1 MPQAIRI
8 FIFPDTEVTENLP
21 KPLKVLAPNSVSN
34 FDLWT
39 PQLWNRV
46 IPTSLIPLV
55 LAVVCFFL
63 GGGRLL
69 VAEAGWWNTCH
80 LYAKKEYWEDTESVL
95 FLSVCV
101 NLH

>member
-46 IPTSLIPLV
+46 IPTSRIPLV
-55 LAVVCFFL
+55 LAGGFFW
-63 GGGRLL
+63 GGGLL

-80 LYAKKEYWEDTESVL
+80 LYAKTEYWEDTENVL